1 MTIKLSTTNSV
12 NKTLQHKKA
21 LWDLETLCG
30 DSRGYGGGEG
40 VSDSSETLS
49 VFFFVFV
56 SPSFSLGA
64 SGSTGFW
71 VTVMRS
77 GTRGVANASNPSSS
91 VNKLSIWRSA
101 EARCHAGTRAGEGE
115 GINKH
120 RRSVQWSSSLVDEG
134 KNLNMELRRVG
145 EGEGGG
151 GGGGTEVLLSVDDY
165 LWILCAMIF
174 SPQVSQMGKR
184 NHSEPMSFLA
194 LSLLSSRVHQDKK
207 PWIISRWKISL
218 FPPQEQTGRRK
229 KKKKGPNIIH
239 LLPR

>member
-30 DSRGYGGGEG
+30 DSRGYSGGRA
-40 VSDSSETLS
+40 SPTPQRRFLFFLFLS
-49 VFFFVFV
+49 L
-56 SPSFSLGA
+56 SFSLGA

-77 GTRGVANASNPSSS
+77 GTRGVENASNPSSS

-101 EARCHAGTRAGEGE
+101 EARCHAGTRAGEGG

-134 KNLNMELRRVG
+134 ENLNMELRRVG
-145 EGEGGG
+145 EGRVVVVVGGRG
-151 GGGGTEVLLSVDDY
+151 GLRFCFVSGWLSLNIMCHDLLSTG
-165 LWILCAMIF
+165 L
-174 SPQVSQMGKR
+174 PNGQK
-184 NHSEPMSFLA
+184 EPFGTN
-194 LSLLSSRVHQDKK
+194 V
-207 PWIISRWKISL
+207 
-218 FPPQEQTGRRK
+218 
-229 KKKKGPNIIH
+229 
-239 LLPR
+239 LPRFKPLKLKSPPR